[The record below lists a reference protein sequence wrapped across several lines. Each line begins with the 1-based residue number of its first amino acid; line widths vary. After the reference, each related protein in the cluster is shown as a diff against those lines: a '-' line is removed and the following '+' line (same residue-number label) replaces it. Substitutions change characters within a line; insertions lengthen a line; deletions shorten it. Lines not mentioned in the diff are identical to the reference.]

1 MIYFSELR
9 GKSVFTEDI
18 VYVGKLDD
26 LIFLVSEKPKITKL
40 VILSKT
46 QGDLVIPQEYLK
58 KINTTLV
65 IQKDFNTS
73 ELQENELYILRNILD
88 KQIIDLV
95 GHKVVRVNDVAIQ
108 DKGELYVAGV
118 DIGLL
123 GVFRQFGMERFLI
136 KSANSFGVKLT
147 PRFLSWADIQ
157 PLELARGKVQL
168 RKEEEKLQKMRA
180 EDLADYLEKT
190 NIVNVR
196 KILRILDEKFAAE
209 VIGNLNINYQTS
221 LFKHFSSEKAAKVL
235 SYIDPDE
242 AVDILLT
249 FHKKK
254 RDEILSLMDH
264 DQKKV
269 LKYLLSLPQTPI
281 GDILTTEYVTVYPEN
296 TSQEV
301 IHKIKDEAA
310 DFASLYHIYVVNKE
324 NQIMGVFN
332 LHELLVQNSDIP
344 VYKFMVQNV
353 IVVHLTTSKE
363 IVLKKMLKYKI
374 VALPV
379 IDKERHMIGLVSI
392 DDIMEFIFEKAII

>member
-9 GKSVFTEDI
+9 GKSVFTEDN
-18 VYVGKLDD
+18 VNVGKLDD
-26 LIFLVSEKPKITKL
+26 LIFLVSEKPKISKL
-40 VILSKT
+40 VVLSKT
-46 QGDLVIPQEYLK
+46 QGKLVIPQEYLK
-58 KINTTLV
+58 KINAVLV

-73 ELQENELYILRNILD
+73 ELQENELYILKNILD

-95 GHKVVRVNDVAIQ
+95 GHKVVRVNDVVIQ

-136 KSANSFGVKLT
+136 KSANSFGIKLA

-168 RKEEEKLQKMRA
+168 RKEEEKLQKMRS

-190 NIVNVR
+190 NIINVR

-221 LFKHFSSEKAAKVL
+221 LFKHFSTEKAAKVF

-249 FHKKK
+249 FSKKR
-254 RDEILSLMDH
+254 RDEILNLIDH
-264 DQKKV
+264 DQRKV

-281 GDILTTEYVTVYPEN
+281 SDILTTEYITVYPEN

-301 IHKIKDEAA
+301 INKIKKEAQ
-310 DFASLYHIYVVNKE
+310 DFSYLYCIYVINKE
-324 NQIMGVFN
+324 NQIVGVFS
-332 LHELLVQNSDIP
+332 LHELLMQNSDTP

-353 IVVHLTTSKE
+353 IVVHLTTPKE

-379 IDKERHMIGLVSI
+379 IDKERHIIGLVSV
-392 DDIMEFIFEKAII
+392 DDITEFVFERTII